1 MRLLSLILLPVS
13 AKHSLQSPNEI
24 LPCTSPLT
32 KIAMLFG
39 LFRHVLIEGDRTEI
53 MIIIRFDRAQAANV
67 QKRGVAS
74 SAFHLRFI

>member
-1 MRLLSLILLPVS
+1 
-13 AKHSLQSPNEI
+13 
-24 LPCTSPLT
+24 
-32 KIAMLFG
+32 MLFG